1 MAPSSVEPSCYEI
14 EILPP
19 QRRGPSQNSFIC
31 LCCQRSLRSQLMD
44 PDGCGIC
51 DDCLSP
57 GLLPERPS
65 AVHRPMPSEKVAL
78 SRVGVAGTTKR

>member
-19 QRRGPSQNSFIC
+19 QRCGTSQSSFIC
-31 LCCQRSLRSQLMD
+31 LCCRRSQLMD

-65 AVHRPMPSEKVAL
+65 AVHSTMFSEKVAL
-78 SRVGVAGTTKR
+78 SRVGVARTTKR

>member
-19 QRRGPSQNSFIC
+19 QPRGPSQNSFIC
-31 LCCQRSLRSQLMD
+31 LCCQRSRRSQLMD

-57 GLLPERPS
+57 GLVPERPS
-65 AVHRPMPSEKVAL
+65 AVQSTMFSKKAAL
-78 SRVGVAGTTKR
+78 SRVGVARTTKR